1 MDLFLLQNDGQIS
14 DFVSFYTLPSTVMH
28 HPTHK
33 SLKAAYSFYSCS
45 AKTPWVDLMQDAL
58 TVAKNVRLFLLIYY
72 NHNIFIGKVTSG
84 KKKRPPDFKNCF
96 KIHFSRCHLQKN
108 INLHLCHIYIINTNT
123 VIQSQNG
130 LWISL
135 HLPGNNLENTWHFVS
150 PEKWEPCNIMIC
162 SYWGLIEGG

>member
-72 NHNIFIGKVTSG
+72 YYHNIFIGKVTSG
-84 KKKRPPDFKNCF
+84 KKKGHPTWKTV
-96 KIHFSRCHLQKN
+96 SRFTFQDVIYKKTL
-108 INLHLCHIYIINTNT
+108 IYIY
-123 VIQSQNG
+123 VISKLSTQT
-130 LWISL
+130 LWFKAKMTLDFIAF
-135 HLPGNNLENTWHFVS
+135 TW
-150 PEKWEPCNIMIC
+150 K
-162 SYWGLIEGG
+162 